1 VRSLRLA
8 VVISTFTAVATF
20 GFFAGAQEEHG
31 SAEPASAEHASAEH
45 GHGDGEHENAD
56 INWSY
61 GFLGEKE
68 GVEPDLLYRPKG
80 MPPPFLANVAN
91 ALMLFGI
98 LVVFGRKPIA
108 EALKHRKQRIVAGMD
123 EAARMRGE
131 AQAKLTEYEDKLKR
145 LDSEVERIRT
155 EMREAAE
162 AERRRILS
170 EAKERRERM
179 ERDAHLLVEQE
190 LKAAHDV
197 LVRETVNGALTSAEE
212 ILTSRLTDAD
222 HDRLTAEYLDNIGK
236 TSSIR
241 AGARP

>member
-1 VRSLRLA
+1 MSSLRLA
-8 VVISTFTAVATF
+8 VVISAFAAAATF
-20 GFFAGAQEEHG
+20 GSFARAQEEHG
-31 SAEPASAEHASAEH
+31 SFEHELAEHAAEEH
-45 GHGDGEHENAD
+45 GHGEGEHENAE

-68 GVEPDLLYRPKG
+68 GVQPDLLYRPKG

-91 ALMLFGI
+91 ALMLLGI

-108 EALKHRKQRIVAGMD
+108 EGLKHRKQRIVAGMD
-123 EAARMRGE
+123 EAARMKAE
-131 AQAKLTEYEDKLKR
+131 AQAKLTEYEDRLKR
-145 LDSEVERIRT
+145 LDTEVERIRA
-155 EMREAAE
+155 EMRDAAE

-212 ILTSRLTDAD
+212 ILASRLTDAD
-222 HDRLTAEYLDNIGK
+222 HDRLTAEYLDNIAK

>member
-1 VRSLRLA
+1 VRSVRLA
-8 VVISTFTAVATF
+8 LVVATF
-20 GFFAGAQEEHG
+20 AAIATLVAFVGAQEEPG
-31 SAEPASAEHASAEH
+31 SAEHESAEQASAEH
-45 GHGDGEHENAD
+45 GHGDGEHEGAK

-68 GVEPDLLYRPKG
+68 GVQPDLLYRPKG
-80 MPPPFLANVAN
+80 MPPPFLANITN
-91 ALMLFGI
+91 AVMLFGL
-98 LVVFGRKPIA
+98 LVVFGKKPVA

-123 EAARMRGE
+123 EAARMRAE
-131 AQAKLTEYEDKLKR
+131 AQSKLTEYEEKLKR

-155 EMREAAE
+155 EMRDAAE

-197 LVRETVNGALTSAEE
+197 LVRETVNGALASAEE

-236 TSSIR
+236 TSSVR

>member
-1 VRSLRLA
+1 M
-8 VVISTFTAVATF
+8 
-20 GFFAGAQEEHG
+20 FAGLATAGSLARADEEEHG
-31 SAEPASAEHASAEH
+31 SAEHASAEH
-45 GHGDGEHENAD
+45 GHGEGEHEAGE

-80 MPPPFLANVAN
+80 MPPPFLANVTN
-91 ALMLFGI
+91 ALLLFGV
-98 LVVFGRKPIA
+98 LVVFGKKPIA

-123 EAARMRGE
+123 EAARMKAE
-131 AQAKLTEYEDKLKR
+131 AQATLAEYEEKLKR
-145 LDSEVERIRT
+145 LDSEVERIRA

-162 AERRRILS
+162 AERRRILA

-190 LKAAHDV
+190 LKAARDS
-197 LVRETVNGALTSAEE
+197 LVRETVSGALASAEE

-222 HDRLTAEYLDNIGK
+222 HDRLTAEYLDNIAKAGGV
-236 TSSIR
+236 R
-241 AGARP
+241 AGAQP

>member
-1 VRSLRLA
+1 MRSLRLV
-8 VVISTFTAVATF
+8 VVISTFTAFATF
-20 GFFAGAQEEHG
+20 GFSAGAQEEHG
-31 SAEPASAEHASAEH
+31 PAEHASEHASAEH
-45 GHGDGEHENAD
+45 GHGDGEHENTE

-91 ALMLFGI
+91 ALMLLGI
-98 LVVFGRKPIA
+98 LVVFGKKPIA
-108 EALKHRKQRIVAGMD
+108 EGLKHRKQRIVAGMD
-123 EAARMRGE
+123 EAARMKGE

-190 LKAAHDV
+190 LKAARDV

-212 ILTSRLTDAD
+212 ILMSRLTDAD

>member
-1 VRSLRLA
+1 MFAALA
-8 VVISTFTAVATF
+8 TA
-20 GFFAGAQEEHG
+20 GFAGAEEEEHG
-31 SAEPASAEHASAEH
+31 SAEQASAEH
-45 GHGDGEHENAD
+45 GHGDEEHEGAE

-68 GVEPDLLYRPKG
+68 GVSPDLLYRPKG

-91 ALMLFGI
+91 ALMLFGM
-98 LVVFGRKPIA
+98 LVVFGKKPIA
-108 EALKHRKQRIVAGMD
+108 EALKQRKQRIVAGMD
-123 EAARMRGE
+123 EAARMKAE
-131 AQAKLTEYEDKLKR
+131 AQTKLTEYEEKLKQ

-162 AERRRILS
+162 AERRRILA

-190 LKAAHDV
+190 LKAARDA
-197 LVRETVNGALTSAEE
+197 LVHETVNGALASAEE
-212 ILTSRLTDAD
+212 ILASRLTDAD
-222 HDRLTAEYLDNIGK
+222 HDRHASEYLDNIGK
-236 TSSIR
+236 TAGLR

>member
-1 VRSLRLA
+1 VRSVRLVLVA
-8 VVISTFTAVATF
+8 STFAAIAALGSFV
-20 GFFAGAQEEHG
+20 GAQEEQG
-31 SAEPASAEHASAEH
+31 STEHASAEHASAEH
-45 GHGDGEHENAD
+45 GHADGEHEGAE

-80 MPPPFLANVAN
+80 MPAPFLANIAN
-91 ALMLFGI
+91 ALMLFGV
-98 LVVFGRKPIA
+98 LVVFGKKPIA
-108 EALKHRKQRIVAGMD
+108 EALKQRKQRIVAGMD
-123 EAARMRGE
+123 EAARMKAE
-131 AQAKLTEYEDKLKR
+131 AQSKLTEYEEKLKR

-162 AERRRILS
+162 AERRRILA

-190 LKAAHDV
+190 LKAARDA
-197 LVRETVNGALTSAEE
+197 LVRETVHGALASAEE

-222 HDRLTAEYLDNIGK
+222 HDRLTGEYLDGIGK
-236 TSSIR
+236 TSAIR